1 MMNGFLKGLLVGV
14 GVSAVGLYLYKANEE
29 KVDDFLRAQG
39 IPIAQPGKKN
49 YANYSVEE
57 LMRTKEDI
65 EDLIAER
72 ETNEDE
78 NVIVCDSD
86 STVTV

>member
-1 MMNGFLKGLLVGV
+1 MINGFLKGLLVGV
-14 GVSAVGLYLYKANEE
+14 GVSAVGFYLYKTNEE

-39 IPIAQPGKKN
+39 VPVAQPSKKN

-72 ETNEDE
+72 EINEDE